1 MSHHI
6 CWLNGFIFCLHSGA
20 HTGRTAPA
28 WILFRYTVIFI
39 QVGRSDI
46 HTPLFRQ
53 TAINEPVSCLGWKAS
68 LSRNL
73 HLYSW
78 MILFN
83 QNICKCSSI
92 PGHSWAGNRQE
103 SSACLFMRCSRV
115 CDSRCEIKVNPP
127 RVRCG
132 GRALMCWAESVF
144 KSTFNTILLSS
155 TYREVSP
162 LWPSRGRLRCTSNSS
177 STWGKLTARS
187 STSPSRKRPKGGR
200 QKGGQMDGGTTR
212 LRLRGWVGW
221 KLSEQEVLV
230 KQTFDRVILI
240 TTSSSSPHLA
250 PLTAP
255 VWLFADIL
263 WRWLKVKMETC
274 GLEHVSSWCAVTV
287 TQSHTPTHTH
297 TPVSWVR
304 LQGGWASAITLT
316 IVNLLYF
323 KQLKRGACVIRFIKM
338 QIVLYCLFRSTPLAD
353 DSGLCSKK
361 TNVEHKEC
369 TREQT
374 VKWCESW
381 RRTEN

>member
-6 CWLNGFIFCLHSGA
+6 CWLNGLIFCLHSGA
-20 HTGRTAPA
+20 HTGRKAPA

-68 LSRNL
+68 LSRNI

-103 SSACLFMRCSRV
+103 SSACLFMRCCRV

-132 GRALMCWAESVF
+132 GRALMCWAESIF
-144 KSTFNTILLSS
+144 KSIFNTILLSS

-212 LRLRGWVGW
+212 LRLRGWVGGWVGW

-263 WRWLKVKMETC
+263 WR
-274 GLEHVSSWCAVTV
+274 
-287 TQSHTPTHTH
+287 
-297 TPVSWVR
+297 
-304 LQGGWASAITLT
+304 
-316 IVNLLYF
+316 
-323 KQLKRGACVIRFIKM
+323 
-338 QIVLYCLFRSTPLAD
+338 
-353 DSGLCSKK
+353 
-361 TNVEHKEC
+361 
-369 TREQT
+369 
-374 VKWCESW
+374 
-381 RRTEN
+381 